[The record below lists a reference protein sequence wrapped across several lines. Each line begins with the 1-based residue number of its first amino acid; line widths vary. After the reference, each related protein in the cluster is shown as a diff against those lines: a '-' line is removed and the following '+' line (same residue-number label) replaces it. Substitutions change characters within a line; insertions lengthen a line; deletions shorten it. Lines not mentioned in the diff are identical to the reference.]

1 MAPADFHAL
10 LGARP
15 FVPFRIVTPEG
26 LTYEVH
32 HPELCMVGLTSVV
45 VGYPSQDDPATY
57 NRYDIVSPGHIYRL
71 EPLPQPAPPSES
83 NGA

>member
-10 LGARP
+10 LRARP

-32 HPELCMVGLTSVV
+32 HPELCMVGLASVV
-45 VGYPSQDDPATY
+45 VGYPSRDDPTTY
-57 NRYDIVSPGHIYRL
+57 NRYDIVSLRHVFRL
-71 EPLPQPAPPSES
+71 EPMPQAAPPSES
-83 NGA
+83 NEA